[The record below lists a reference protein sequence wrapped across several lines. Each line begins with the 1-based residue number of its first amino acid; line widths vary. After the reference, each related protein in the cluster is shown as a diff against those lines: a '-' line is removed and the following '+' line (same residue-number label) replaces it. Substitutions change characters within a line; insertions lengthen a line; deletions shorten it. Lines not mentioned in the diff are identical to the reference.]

1 MEQRKT
7 HSAFSDDL
15 VSRTAAEAF
24 GIRYL
29 YPLQRLVIANI
40 LDAATAPDEPPAF
53 SRQIVLLPTG
63 AGKSFCFLIPSLLL
77 DGATLVIYPLLSL
90 IADQK
95 RKLDEAGIPAAVFT
109 ASQGNDRREEDF
121 LKLEQ
126 GKIRVILTNP
136 ESFSQEKLMSRLASC
151 RIVHVA
157 VDEAHCVGDW
167 GDSFRP
173 AYLKLGSLIKR
184 LSPRVVTAF
193 TATASDPVLAR
204 IKEVL
209 FEGEA
214 SVIQGELDR
223 PNIHYSVVNCLYKKK
238 EALRL
243 AVSAARPLI
252 IFCGTRYK
260 AEDMAREIAALQGT
274 EFVRFY
280 HAGMDREE
288 KRAVEAF
295 FFASTDA
302 VLCATCAFGMGV
314 DKKDVRTVIHLES
327 PLTAEE
333 YMQESGRAGRDGKA
347 SEAILLWSPE
357 DGRKFASLP
366 EGSRG
371 LAMRAYAE
379 ASTCRRQVLLD
390 VFGSEERGCSGC
402 DVCARGG
409 GPSPFARDGKRVL
422 EFLRGRRRLY
432 DRSALSFALIERFNK
447 LDRPLFQMNVWEHS
461 DIDCLLD
468 SLLSC
473 SLIRECQFPWKGR
486 ITIAK
491 ASKTC

>member
-1 MEQRKT
+1 MEEREKE
-7 HSAFSDDL
+7 SAFADDL
-15 VSRTAAEAF
+15 VSRTAASAF

-40 LDAATAPDEPPAF
+40 LDAAASPEESPAF

-77 DGATLVIYPLLSL
+77 DGPTLVIYPLLSL

-109 ASQGNDRREEDF
+109 ASQGKEQREED
-121 LKLEQ
+121 LQKLEE

-136 ESFSQEKLMSRLASC
+136 ESLCHEKLVSRLASC
-151 RIVHVA
+151 QIVHVA

-173 AYLKLGSLIKR
+173 AYLKLGKLIKG
-184 LSPRVVTAF
+184 LAPRVVTAF
-193 TATASDPVLAR
+193 TATASEPVLAQ

-214 SVIQGELDR
+214 SVIQGDLDR
-223 PNIHYSVVNCLYKKK
+223 PNIRYSVVNSMNKKK

-243 AVSAARPLI
+243 AVSLARPLI

-274 EFVRFY
+274 DCVRFY
-280 HAGMDREE
+280 HAGMEREE
-288 KRAVEAF
+288 KRAVEDF
-295 FFASTDA
+295 FFSATDA
-302 VLCATCAFGMGV
+302 VLCATCAYGMGV

-333 YMQESGRAGRDGKA
+333 YMQESGRAGRDGKQ
-347 SEAILLWSPE
+347 SEAILLWSP
-357 DGRKFASLP
+357 DDSRKFASLP
-366 EGSRG
+366 QGSRG
-371 LAMRAYAE
+371 HAMLAYAE
-379 ASTCRRQVLLD
+379 ASTCRRQLLLR
-390 VFGSEERGCSGC
+390 VFGSEDRVCSGC
-402 DVCARGG
+402 DVCDRGG
-409 GPSPFARDGKRVL
+409 PAPFAGDGQRVL
-422 EFLRGRRRLY
+422 DFLRGHRRLY
-432 DRSALSFALIERFNK
+432 DRNSLSSELIGRFNK
-447 LDRPLFQMNVWEHS
+447 LDRPLFHINVWEHS
-461 DIDCLLD
+461 DIACVLD
-468 SLLSC
+468 ALFAGG
-473 SLIRECQFPWKGR
+473 LIRECPFPWKGR

-491 ASKTC
+491 AFKSC